1 MGAEEK
7 QYQLQ
12 RMSKGDKKT
21 LETID
26 MKLYDD
32 QGNLRLWDD
41 IVDDFMRD
49 VWLVLSSDQ
58 RIDAMLILTLIKKN
72 LEKGFT
78 WDWSEK

>member
-1 MGAEEK
+1 
-7 QYQLQ
+7 
-12 RMSKGDKKT
+12 MSKGDKKT

-26 MKLYDD
+26 MKRYDD

>member
-1 MGAEEK
+1 
-7 QYQLQ
+7 
-12 RMSKGDKKT
+12 MSKGDKKT

-26 MKLYDD
+26 MELYDD

-78 WDWSEK
+78 WD

>member
-1 MGAEEK
+1 MGADER

-12 RMSKGDKKT
+12 RMSKGDKAT
-21 LETID
+21 LETLG

-41 IVDDFMRD
+41 IVEDFVRD
-49 VWLVLSSDQ
+49 VWPLFSDDQ
-58 RIDAMLILTLIKKN
+58 RIDAMLILSIIKSR

-78 WDWSEK
+78 WD

>member
-1 MGAEEK
+1 
-7 QYQLQ
+7 
-12 RMSKGDKKT
+12 
-21 LETID
+21 

-78 WDWSEK
+78 WD

>member
-21 LETID
+21 LETIG

-49 VWLVLSSDQ
+49 VWPMLSGDQ
-58 RIDAMLILTLIKKN
+58 RIDAMLILAIIKSR

-78 WDWSEK
+78 WD

>member
-32 QGNLRLWDD
+32 QGNLRLWDA

-49 VWLVLSSDQ
+49 VWLALSSDQ

-78 WDWSEK
+78 WD

>member
-78 WDWSEK
+78 GD

>member
-1 MGAEEK
+1 
-7 QYQLQ
+7 
-12 RMSKGDKKT
+12 MSKGDKKT

-78 WDWSEK
+78 WD

>member
-78 WDWSEK
+78 WD

>member
-72 LEKGFT
+72 LAKGFT
-78 WDWSEK
+78 WD

>member
-72 LEKGFT
+72 VEKGFT
-78 WDWSEK
+78 WD

>member
-1 MGAEEK
+1 MGAKEK

-78 WDWSEK
+78 WD